1 MHEHFMKMAIE
12 KAREGI
18 QMGQSPFGACLVR
31 NGKEVISIAHNEVW
45 QKTDSTAHAEIQA
58 IRYAC
63 QKLQTIDLS
72 SCVLYST
79 CEPCPMCFSAIHWAK
94 IDMIYFGARIED
106 AQKCG
111 FNELTISNEQMKM
124 LGKSSIKV
132 QPEFLIDEAKKL
144 FSEWLQSGNRQPY

>member
-1 MHEHFMKMAIE
+1 MKMAIE